1 MIRRLIPT
9 LLIGFTLT
17 GCEGHSPSSPDNPG
31 NPDNPVDVDP
41 GELTRSYPAVIR
53 GLWEPGAWD
62 QLATFVGNQ
71 SGVDRLKSLGINTV
85 SVLASFDVLDNGEY
99 RFQSGRLEMVK
110 EEIVRYK
117 RLGFAVLL
125 SGNGYGVP
133 KDTDPQD
140 RLDNYLQSCRAAS
153 IELA

>member
-1 MIRRLIPT
+1 MIRRLVPL
-9 LLIGFTLT
+9 LLIPFALI
-17 GCEGHSPSSPDNPG
+17 GCGGHSPASPDDPDT
-31 NPDNPVDVDP
+31 PDNVDP

-71 SGVDRLKSLGINTV
+71 AGVDRLKSLGINTV

-99 RFQSGRLEMVK
+99 RFQPGRLEMVK
-110 EEIVRYK
+110 EDIVRYK

-133 KDTDPQD
+133 GCGPAGQT
-140 RLDNYLQSCRAAS
+140 R
-153 IELA
+153 

>member
-1 MIRRLIPT
+1 MILIRCLIPI
-9 LLIGFTLT
+9 LLISFTLT
-17 GCEGHSPSSPDNPG
+17 GCGGHSPSSTD

-62 QLATFVGNQ
+62 RLATFVGNQ

-110 EEIVRYK
+110 EEE
-117 RLGFAVLL
+117 
-125 SGNGYGVP
+125 SSVP
-133 KDTDPQD
+133 EDQMVH
-140 RLDNYLQSCRAAS
+140 
-153 IELA
+153 